1 MSIEDNLRPSVML
14 ISPSDIEE
22 DIKKLQDKL
31 KSHEEL
37 ELNDIAKLKEDAQK
51 LWDFVSWLKVAQV
64 QGVWKSK
71 TCRHSINGRCNAWNI
86 SDPEKIGLTPDK
98 IDESDNTKRV
108 IVDKFPNL
116 CVACPLYEAKRS

>member
-98 IDESDNTKRV
+98 IDESDNSKRV

>member
-71 TCRHSINGRCNAWNI
+71 TCRHSINGRCNAW
-86 SDPEKIGLTPDK
+86 
-98 IDESDNTKRV
+98 
-108 IVDKFPNL
+108 
-116 CVACPLYEAKRS
+116 

>member
-37 ELNDIAKLKEDAQK
+37 ELNDITKLKEDAQK

>member
-1 MSIEDNLRPSVML
+1 
-14 ISPSDIEE
+14 
-22 DIKKLQDKL
+22 QDKL

-98 IDESDNTKRV
+98 IDESDNSKRV

>member
-37 ELNDIAKLKEDAQK
+37 ELNDITKLKEDAQK

-98 IDESDNTKRV
+98 IDESDNSKRV